1 MSRRYRRAEIICVV
15 LTYALCAALWIFFS
29 DRLLS
34 RLIDEPNKIALIST
48 IKGWVFV
55 IVTSLLLFRLMHRL
69 MDRET
74 IAENTE
80 NNHFNTGLY
89 WTVLIVAVFLFVF
102 AYSQYRSFG
111 NQLLQL
117 SPIRSAT
124 MQDSAWL
131 GLAGLISI
139 FTIGTGFFLLRQ
151 QERLAESQ
159 EIQQAQAERLKAL
172 GLLAAIADSSNDAIF
187 AKDLEGRYTLFN
199 PASERFTGKRAV
211 DVLGLD
217 DAVLFSPEQAEMLIA
232 NDRAVLEKGHTI
244 TYYEDLEVSNEKRTF
259 LATKGPLFDNDSNV
273 IGIFGISRDI
283 SELKHA
289 EQSLR
294 NSEERFRALV
304 EQSLAGIYI
313 IQDNRFRYIN
323 PAFASI
329 LGYDSTQHIIDT
341 LAVDDLISPEYREEV
356 TNNIA
361 SLINGTVSSI
371 SNYRFTALR
380 RDRSPV
386 YIEAHGSAFDY
397 QGRPAVI
404 GLFLDISARKA
415 AEDALRESER
425 RFYDIANVSADWIWE
440 IDTNARYIYTSDG
453 VFEMLGY
460 APDEVLGKTPF
471 DFMPSEDAD
480 KLREWFAGIKT
491 HRKSFRDIENMN
503 RHKDGHL
510 RCIMSHGTPILDD
523 GGQLLGFRGLDQDIT
538 ERKQAELALRQ
549 SEAFK
554 RAILDSVNAHI
565 AVLDKQGIVVA
576 VNQPWRRFAQD
587 NGLASGEA
595 FNSVDVGVNYLDV
608 CHRSTGPSSEGA
620 MTARDGI
627 LAVLEDRVPVF
638 YLEYACH
645 SPERQRWFMMTV
657 TPLETEEHC
666 VVIAHTDITAR
677 KTVEETLR
685 RQTEEL
691 EDRNQELQR
700 FNRAAVGRELEM
712 IALKQKINELSK
724 RLGHSPPYPL
734 AFLDNSQQDTQF
746 NETGKE

>member
-1 MSRRYRRAEIICVV
+1 MSRRHPRAEIIRIV
-15 LTYALCAALWIFFS
+15 LTYALYAALWIFFS
-29 DRLLS
+29 DSLLS
-34 RLIDEPNKIALIST
+34 SLIDEPDNIALIST
-48 IKGWVFV
+48 IKGWIFV
-55 IVTSLLLFRLMHRL
+55 IVTSLLLFQLMHRL
-69 MDRET
+69 VGREA

-80 NNHFNTGLY
+80 KNRFGTGVH
-89 WTVLIVAVFLFVF
+89 WTLLVVAVFLFVF

-111 NQLLQL
+111 NQPLQL

-139 FTIGTGFFLLRQ
+139 FTIGTGFYLLRQ

-159 EIQQAQAERLKAL
+159 AIQRAQAERLKAL
-172 GLLAAIADSSNDAIF
+172 GLLAAIAESSNDAIF

-199 PASERFTGKRAV
+199 PASERFTGKKAV
-211 DVLGLD
+211 DVLGLGD
-217 DAVLFSPEQAEMLIA
+217 TVLFSPEQAEMLIA
-232 NDRAVLEKGHTI
+232 NDRAVLEEGRVI
-244 TYYEDLEVSNEKRTF
+244 TYYEELNVSNGKRIF

-283 SELKHA
+283 SELKQA

-329 LGYDSTQHIIDT
+329 LGYHSTRQIIDT
-341 LAVDDLISPEYREEV
+341 LAVDDLVIPEHREEV
-356 TNNIA
+356 MVNIA
-361 SLINGTVSSI
+361 RLIGGTVSSI

-380 RDRSPV
+380 RDGSPA

-440 IDTNARYIYTSDG
+440 IDTDGRLFYSSDG

-460 APDEVLGKTPF
+460 DSEDVLGKTPF
-471 DFMPSEDAD
+471 DFMPQEEAD
-480 KLREWFAGIKT
+480 RLRAWFVDIRRQ
-491 HRKSFRDIENMN
+491 RKSFRDVENIN
-503 RHKDGHL
+503 RHKDGRL
-510 RCIMSHGTPILDD
+510 RYIMTHGTPILDD
-523 GGQLLGFRGLDQDIT
+523 DGQLLGFRGLDQDIT
-538 ERKQAELALRQ
+538 ERKQAELAVRQ

-576 VNQPWRRFAQD
+576 VNQPWRRFAQE
-587 NGLASGEA
+587 NGLKPGGA
-595 FNSVDVGVNYLDV
+595 FNSVDVGANYLDV
-608 CHRSTGPSSEGA
+608 CQRSTGPSSEGA

-627 LAVLEDRVPVF
+627 LSVLEGRVPVF

-645 SPERQRWFMMTV
+645 SPERQRWFMMTI
-657 TPLETEEHC
+657 TPLDMDEQG

-677 KTVEETLR
+677 KAVEETLR

-691 EDRNQELQR
+691 EDRNQELER
-700 FNRAAVGRELEM
+700 FNRATVGRELDM

-724 RLGHSPPYPL
+724 QLGENPPYPL
-734 AFLDNSQQDTQF
+734 AFLDNSQQDTQY
-746 NETGKE
+746 NDTR